1 MLSSYINVLKI
12 RPICTRQ
19 LRRSFKKQ
27 FFLKKP
33 MSRKSKGL
41 NAERDLLRSFWANGW
56 AAVRV
61 AGSGSSHYP
70 SPDLLVGKEGRRLAI
85 ECKITKDT
93 KKYLSLEEIEQLKYF
108 CALFGAEM
116 WVAIKFPGI
125 QWHLILPEDMH
136 HTPKNVSINLEE
148 IQKKGISFDEFLT
161 LHHACK
167 KE

>member
-1 MLSSYINVLKI
+1 MA
-12 RPICTRQ
+12 
-19 LRRSFKKQ
+19 
-27 FFLKKP
+27 

-85 ECKITKDT
+85 ECKITKES
-93 KKYLSLEEIEQLKYF
+93 KKYLTAEEIEQLRYF
-108 CALFGAEM
+108 SQLFGAEM
-116 WVAIKFPGI
+116 WIAIKFPGI
-125 QWHLILPEDMH
+125 DWHLILAEDMDK
-136 HTPKNVSINLEE
+136 TPKNYSISLEK
-148 IQKKGISFDEFLT
+148 IQEKGISFDEFLI